1 MLDFDTARRTM
12 VDCQIRTNDVTNPE
26 LLDALFEVPRER
38 FVPQARV
45 ELAYID
51 EDIEVAPGRYV
62 MEPAPLAKLLQAANV
77 DPGDVV
83 LDIGCA
89 TGYTTAILSRL
100 ASMVIAVESD
110 AALAARAAETLNEL
124 DYDNTVVIKGD
135 AARGYPGEGPY
146 DLIFI
151 GGAVDAV
158 PAGLLDQLR
167 DGGKLVA
174 VEGRGNAAVARQY
187 TRQGDDISTRTL
199 FNCAVRPVPGFEK
212 KAEFVF

>member
-135 AARGYPGEGPY
+135 EVFPVRAR
-146 DLIFI
+146 I
-151 GGAVDAV
+151 
-158 PAGLLDQLR
+158 R
-167 DGGKLVA
+167 
-174 VEGRGNAAVARQY
+174 
-187 TRQGDDISTRTL
+187 
-199 FNCAVRPVPGFEK
+199 
-212 KAEFVF
+212 